1 MSCAYSSLANGK
13 ALRADNPPSGKPAGE
28 TLAVALAQSWD
39 SEYEIIA
46 DNITNL
52 AVTPGR
58 FLAEDTP
65 SGRKVWFT
73 QGVGGAEG
81 DKKWRVNCSAPC
93 AGNNSWSG
101 LNACRHATPVSSAL
115 IRSAPVPP

>member
-1 MSCAYSSLANGK
+1 MCAEVGLTAK
-13 ALRADNPPSGKPAGE
+13 ALPADNPPSGQPAGE

-39 SEYEIIA
+39 GPYEIIA

-58 FLAEDTP
+58 FLAEDTA
-65 SGRKVWFT
+65 SGRKVWFAE
-73 QGVGGAEG
+73 GVGGAEG
-81 DKKWRVNCSAPC
+81 DKRWLVNCSAPC
-93 AGNNSWSG
+93 AGQDNPWSG
-101 LNACRHATPVSSAL
+101 TNACRHATPVSSAL

>member
-1 MSCAYSSLANGK
+1 MCIAWLTAK
-13 ALRADNPPSGKPAGE
+13 ALWADNPPSGKPAGE

-65 SGRKVWFT
+65 SGRKVWFA

>member
-1 MSCAYSSLANGK
+1 M
-13 ALRADNPPSGKPAGE
+13 
-28 TLAVALAQSWD
+28 ALAQSWD

-58 FLAEDTP
+58 FLAEDTA

-81 DKKWRVNCSAPC
+81 DKRWLVNCSAPC

-101 LNACRHATPVSSAL
+101 LNACRQATRVSSAL